1 MAIWRVKAVL
11 AAALASLVATSAAAR
26 GPYGSINVGAWQG
39 GAYTNDQTGAFSHCA
54 AGAKYNSGIFFI
66 VGVDSAMGWTLG
78 FIHPEWTL
86 SNGQVFQV
94 ALTFD
99 GGTPFNVQ
107 GAVTGNSMVRVPMPL
122 NSALINQFRKAKSMT
137 AYTQGRLF
145 QFDLKQT
152 SVLLPALVNCVHTVQ
167 KSGLNS
173 AGDFTVNVAP
183 RHAAAG
189 PAGSSLKPDSGAPSS
204 AELQIE
210 AIELASN
217 FIMKSALHG
226 AKVLSR
232 AETPQEIAAYGAAWR
247 SEEASGFVRIV
258 PAQPNIKGL
267 DVAAAV
273 VGNDAKGCKGK
284 FASARKSELV
294 DSDVVFQGFSSCEDS
309 DGAWLANYFIVP
321 RKRGGF
327 ILFSVLS
334 NMKSEQARNVTKE
347 EKIGDFRKAALVA
360 TGP

>member
-1 MAIWRVKAVL
+1 MTVWRVKAVL
-11 AAALASLVATSAAAR
+11 AVAFASLFVTGAEAR
-26 GPYGSINVGAWQG
+26 GPYGSINVGSWQG
-39 GAYTNDQTGAFSHCA
+39 GAYTNDQSGALSHCA
-54 AGAKYNSGIFFI
+54 AGAHYNSGIFFA
-66 VGVDSAMGWTLG
+66 VAVNSEMGWTLG
-78 FIHPEWTL
+78 FLNPAWTL
-86 SNGQVFQV
+86 TNGQAFQI

-107 GAVTGNSMVRVPMPL
+107 GNAISTNHVVVPMPL

-137 AYTQGRLF
+137 AYTQGQLF

-152 SVLLPALVNCVHTVQ
+152 SVLLPALVNCVQTVKQ
-167 KSGLNS
+167 KGLSG
-173 AGDFTVNVAP
+173 AGDFTV
-183 RHAAAG
+183 AAAAR
-189 PAGSSLKPDSGAPSS
+189 PSTAAAAGSSLKPESGAQPS
-204 AELQIE
+204 AEIQIE

-217 FIMKSALHG
+217 FIMKSALHS

-232 AETPQEIAAYGAAWR
+232 AETPQEIAANGAAWR
-247 SEEASGFVRIV
+247 SEEASGFVRII
-258 PAQPNIKGL
+258 PAQANIKGL

-309 DGAWLANYFIVP
+309 EGSWLANYFIVP
-321 RKRGGF
+321 RRKGGF

-334 NMKSEQARNVTKE
+334 NMKSEQARSVTKE